1 MKRIPVILI
10 SLLAV
15 TAACLGADLKQSQME
30 VYTGIEYGFQNEGQ
44 HFPPILVG
52 VGYYIADKWSLG
64 LYTSGTKTGWD
75 SYWGVSDAVVGAGLF
90 TEYNFSWGSAFVP
103 YAALRL
109 GLLDGN
115 KTDDTVFHGAVGL
128 GLKIF
133 VFENWALATELNL
146 NYSDEEIYGF
156 DRDKEAGVE
165 VHDVGA
171 GDGDRFAVRG
181 NVTLRYFF

>member
-1 MKRIPVILI
+1 MKRVPAILI
-10 SLLAV
+10 VLAAA

-30 VYTGIEYGFQNEGQ
+30 AYTGIEYGFQDEGQ
-44 HFPPILVG
+44 RFPPILVG
-52 VGYYIADKWSLG
+52 VGYFVADKWSVG

-103 YAALRL
+103 YTALRL

-115 KTDDTVFHGAVGL
+115 KNDDTVFHGAVGA
-128 GLKIF
+128 GLKLF
-133 VFENWALATELNL
+133 VFESWAVAAELNL
-146 NYSDEEIYGF
+146 NYSNEEIYGF
-156 DRDKEAGVE
+156 DRDKEGGVRAN
-165 VHDVGA
+165 DVGE
-171 GDGDRFAVRG
+171 GDGNQFAVRG